1 MTTFP
6 RTEKELVDIKNFI
19 ASYKLNIQKN
29 QQSIKVI
36 SDFLI
41 ILEDNCSEYMEEDW
55 QLYWSLRNWPKEIG

>member
-6 RTEKELVDIKNFI
+6 RTEKELVEIKNFI

-29 QQSIKVI
+29 QLSIKVI